1 MVNSLSC
8 HELLFFSLLSLLR
21 ADTTA
26 GLEAVDT
33 QNLSF
38 DNKLLIFTRDILFC
52 VVIATNLEL
61 RLCCF
66 LSSVAFAS
74 AFITIL
80 PFYSDPN
87 SHLDNSM
94 EMKMFMF
101 ASRVEVHVKSSSEC
115 FWELSENEE
124 KVFSCACHFIASFY
138 SFCCHPSSHSRHNL
152 PNTFY

>member
-1 MVNSLSC
+1 MNF
-8 HELLFFSLLSLLR
+8 FFSLWTLLR
-21 ADTTA
+21 RGTTA

-38 DNKLLIFTRDILFC
+38 GNKLLIFTRDILFR

-66 LSSVAFAS
+66 LSSVAFVS

-80 PFYSDPN
+80 SFYSDPR

-101 ASRVEVHVKSSSEC
+101 ASRVAVHVKSSLEC
-115 FWELSENEE
+115 FCELSENKEN
-124 KVFSCACHFIASFY
+124 VFFVFFFLPFSHLFAVARVRHRTLATICPTHFI
-138 SFCCHPSSHSRHNL
+138 NL
-152 PNTFY
+152 WSL